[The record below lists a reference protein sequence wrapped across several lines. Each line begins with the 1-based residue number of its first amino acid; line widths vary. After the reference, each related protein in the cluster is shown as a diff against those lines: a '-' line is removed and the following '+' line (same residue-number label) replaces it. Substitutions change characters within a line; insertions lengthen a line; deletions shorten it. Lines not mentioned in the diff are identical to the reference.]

1 MVQRLWNWI
10 VEPKTQIAPER
21 QLFSN
26 RDLKLLILPLFGEQ
40 FLAMLVGI
48 ADTMMVSYAGEAA
61 VSGVS
66 LVNMLNTFFIYLFT
80 ALASGGAVVVSQ
92 YIGHGDPKNGNL
104 ASGQLYTV
112 SFLFSV
118 VCMAVALVFDQPLL
132 QLLFGLDALKGISAM
147 MVVGSIFL
155 DYILAFTV
163 LGLAG
168 MFRGKI
174 KNDAAAF
181 TLGSF
186 VSMMLRYFCSFL
198 SGWVLWASFNETA
211 DMQGFIATFFPALG
225 NLSGTAL
232 AVVYSLVYN
241 GSYMIPEI
249 ILTCVVGFLL
259 VQFAGKQILDK
270 APEKSA

>member
-1 MVQRLWNWI
+1 MNTVSKRTFNLVLAGI
-10 VEPKTQIAPER
+10 MIAMGTVLGFVKPFE
-21 QLFSN
+21 
-26 RDLKLLILPLFGEQ
+26 LP
-40 FLAMLVGI
+40 
-48 ADTMMVSYAGEAA
+48 Y
-61 VSGVS
+61 
-66 LVNMLNTFFIYLFT
+66 
-80 ALASGGAVVVSQ
+80 GGAITLCSMLPVMFFSYRCGLKWGLSAGLV
-92 YIGHGDPKNGNL
+92 
-104 ASGQLYTV
+104 
-112 SFLFSV
+112 FSV
-118 VCMAVALVFDQPLL
+118 L

-211 DMQGFIATFFPALG
+211 DMQGFIASFFPALG

-270 APEKSA
+270 APEKKA

>member
-1 MVQRLWNWI
+1 MNTVSKRTFNLVLAGI
-10 VEPKTQIAPER
+10 MIAMGTVLGFVKPFE
-21 QLFSN
+21 
-26 RDLKLLILPLFGEQ
+26 LP
-40 FLAMLVGI
+40 
-48 ADTMMVSYAGEAA
+48 Y
-61 VSGVS
+61 
-66 LVNMLNTFFIYLFT
+66 
-80 ALASGGAVVVSQ
+80 GGAITLCSMLPVMFFSYRCGLKWGLSAGLV
-92 YIGHGDPKNGNL
+92 
-104 ASGQLYTV
+104 
-112 SFLFSV
+112 FSV
-118 VCMAVALVFDQPLL
+118 L

>member
-1 MVQRLWNWI
+1 MNTVSKRTFNL
-10 VEPKTQIAPER
+10 VLAGVMIAMGTALGFVKPFE
-21 QLFSN
+21 LPYGGAITLCSMLPVMFFSY
-26 RDLKLLILPLFGEQ
+26 RCDLKWGLSAG
-40 FLAMLVGI
+40 LV
-48 ADTMMVSYAGEAA
+48 
-61 VSGVS
+61 
-66 LVNMLNTFFIYLFT
+66 
-80 ALASGGAVVVSQ
+80 
-92 YIGHGDPKNGNL
+92 
-104 ASGQLYTV
+104 
-112 SFLFSV
+112 FSV
-118 VCMAVALVFDQPLL
+118 L

>member
-1 MVQRLWNWI
+1 MNTVSKRTFNL
-10 VEPKTQIAPER
+10 VLAGVMIAM
-21 QLFSN
+21 
-26 RDLKLLILPLFGEQ
+26 G
-40 FLAMLVGI
+40 
-48 ADTMMVSYAGEAA
+48 
-61 VSGVS
+61 
-66 LVNMLNTFFIYLFT
+66 T
-80 ALASGGAVVVSQ
+80 ALGFVKPFELPYGGAITLCSMLPVMFFSYRCGLKWGLSAGLV
-92 YIGHGDPKNGNL
+92 
-104 ASGQLYTV
+104 
-112 SFLFSV
+112 FSV
-118 VCMAVALVFDQPLL
+118 L

-241 GSYMIPEI
+241 GSYMIPEM

>member
-1 MVQRLWNWI
+1 MNTVSKRTFNL
-10 VEPKTQIAPER
+10 VLAGVMIAM
-21 QLFSN
+21 
-26 RDLKLLILPLFGEQ
+26 G
-40 FLAMLVGI
+40 
-48 ADTMMVSYAGEAA
+48 
-61 VSGVS
+61 
-66 LVNMLNTFFIYLFT
+66 T
-80 ALASGGAVVVSQ
+80 ALGFVKPFELPYGGAITLCSMLPVMFFSYRCGLKWGLSAGLV
-92 YIGHGDPKNGNL
+92 
-104 ASGQLYTV
+104 
-112 SFLFSV
+112 FSV
-118 VCMAVALVFDQPLL
+118 L

-211 DMQGFIATFFPALG
+211 DMQGFIASFFPPLG

>member
-1 MVQRLWNWI
+1 MNTVSKRTFNL
-10 VEPKTQIAPER
+10 VLAGVMIAM
-21 QLFSN
+21 
-26 RDLKLLILPLFGEQ
+26 G
-40 FLAMLVGI
+40 
-48 ADTMMVSYAGEAA
+48 
-61 VSGVS
+61 
-66 LVNMLNTFFIYLFT
+66 T
-80 ALASGGAVVVSQ
+80 ALGFVKPFELPYGGAITLCSMLPVMFFSYRCGLKWGLSAGLV
-92 YIGHGDPKNGNL
+92 
-104 ASGQLYTV
+104 
-112 SFLFSV
+112 FSV
-118 VCMAVALVFDQPLL
+118 L

-211 DMQGFIATFFPALG
+211 DMQGFITTFFPALG

>member
-1 MVQRLWNWI
+1 MNMNTVSKRTFNLVLAGI
-10 VEPKTQIAPER
+10 MIAMGTVLGFVKPFE
-21 QLFSN
+21 
-26 RDLKLLILPLFGEQ
+26 LP
-40 FLAMLVGI
+40 
-48 ADTMMVSYAGEAA
+48 Y
-61 VSGVS
+61 
-66 LVNMLNTFFIYLFT
+66 
-80 ALASGGAVVVSQ
+80 GGAITLCSMLPVMFFSYRCGLKWGLSAGLV
-92 YIGHGDPKNGNL
+92 
-104 ASGQLYTV
+104 
-112 SFLFSV
+112 FSV
-118 VCMAVALVFDQPLL
+118 L

-174 KNDAAAF
+174 KNDAVAF

>member
-1 MVQRLWNWI
+1 MNTVSKRTFNL
-10 VEPKTQIAPER
+10 VLAGVMIAM
-21 QLFSN
+21 
-26 RDLKLLILPLFGEQ
+26 G
-40 FLAMLVGI
+40 
-48 ADTMMVSYAGEAA
+48 
-61 VSGVS
+61 
-66 LVNMLNTFFIYLFT
+66 T
-80 ALASGGAVVVSQ
+80 ALGFVKPFELPYGGAITLCSMLPVMFFSYRCGLKWGLSAGLV
-92 YIGHGDPKNGNL
+92 
-104 ASGQLYTV
+104 
-112 SFLFSV
+112 FSV
-118 VCMAVALVFDQPLL
+118 L

-174 KNDAAAF
+174 KNDAVAF

-198 SGWVLWASFNETA
+198 SGWVLWASFNEAA

>member
-1 MVQRLWNWI
+1 MNTVSKRTFNL
-10 VEPKTQIAPER
+10 VLAGVMIAM
-21 QLFSN
+21 
-26 RDLKLLILPLFGEQ
+26 G
-40 FLAMLVGI
+40 
-48 ADTMMVSYAGEAA
+48 
-61 VSGVS
+61 
-66 LVNMLNTFFIYLFT
+66 T
-80 ALASGGAVVVSQ
+80 ALGFVKPFELPYGGAITLCSMLPVMFFSYRCGLKWGLSAGLV
-92 YIGHGDPKNGNL
+92 
-104 ASGQLYTV
+104 
-112 SFLFSV
+112 FSV
-118 VCMAVALVFDQPLL
+118 L

-270 APEKSA
+270 EPEKSA

>member
-1 MVQRLWNWI
+1 MNTVSKRTFNL
-10 VEPKTQIAPER
+10 VLAGVMIAM
-21 QLFSN
+21 
-26 RDLKLLILPLFGEQ
+26 G
-40 FLAMLVGI
+40 
-48 ADTMMVSYAGEAA
+48 
-61 VSGVS
+61 
-66 LVNMLNTFFIYLFT
+66 T
-80 ALASGGAVVVSQ
+80 ALGFVKPFELPYGGAITLCSMLPVMFFSYRCGLKWGLSAGLV
-92 YIGHGDPKNGNL
+92 
-104 ASGQLYTV
+104 
-112 SFLFSV
+112 FSV
-118 VCMAVALVFDQPLL
+118 L

-147 MVVGSIFL
+147 MVVGSIIL

>member
-1 MVQRLWNWI
+1 MNTVSKRTFNL
-10 VEPKTQIAPER
+10 VLAGVMIAM
-21 QLFSN
+21 
-26 RDLKLLILPLFGEQ
+26 G
-40 FLAMLVGI
+40 
-48 ADTMMVSYAGEAA
+48 
-61 VSGVS
+61 
-66 LVNMLNTFFIYLFT
+66 T
-80 ALASGGAVVVSQ
+80 ALGFVKPFELPYGGAITLCSMLPVMFFSYRCGLKWGLSAGLV
-92 YIGHGDPKNGNL
+92 
-104 ASGQLYTV
+104 
-112 SFLFSV
+112 FSV
-118 VCMAVALVFDQPLL
+118 L

-174 KNDAAAF
+174 RNDAAAF

>member
-1 MVQRLWNWI
+1 MNTVSKRTFNL
-10 VEPKTQIAPER
+10 VLAGVMIAM
-21 QLFSN
+21 
-26 RDLKLLILPLFGEQ
+26 G
-40 FLAMLVGI
+40 
-48 ADTMMVSYAGEAA
+48 
-61 VSGVS
+61 
-66 LVNMLNTFFIYLFT
+66 T
-80 ALASGGAVVVSQ
+80 ALGFVKPFELPYGGAITLCSMLPVMFFSYRCGLKWGLSAGLV
-92 YIGHGDPKNGNL
+92 
-104 ASGQLYTV
+104 
-112 SFLFSV
+112 FSV
-118 VCMAVALVFDQPLL
+118 L

-181 TLGSF
+181 TLGSL

>member
-1 MVQRLWNWI
+1 MNTVSKRTFNL
-10 VEPKTQIAPER
+10 VLAGVMIAM
-21 QLFSN
+21 
-26 RDLKLLILPLFGEQ
+26 G
-40 FLAMLVGI
+40 
-48 ADTMMVSYAGEAA
+48 
-61 VSGVS
+61 
-66 LVNMLNTFFIYLFT
+66 T
-80 ALASGGAVVVSQ
+80 ALGFVKPFELPYGGAITLCSMLPVMFFSYRCGLKWGLSAGLV
-92 YIGHGDPKNGNL
+92 
-104 ASGQLYTV
+104 
-112 SFLFSV
+112 FSV
-118 VCMAVALVFDQPLL
+118 L

-147 MVVGSIFL
+147 MVVGSILL

>member
-1 MVQRLWNWI
+1 MNTVSKRTFNL
-10 VEPKTQIAPER
+10 VLAGVMIAM
-21 QLFSN
+21 
-26 RDLKLLILPLFGEQ
+26 G
-40 FLAMLVGI
+40 
-48 ADTMMVSYAGEAA
+48 
-61 VSGVS
+61 
-66 LVNMLNTFFIYLFT
+66 T
-80 ALASGGAVVVSQ
+80 ALGFVKPFELPYGGAITLCSMLPVMFFSYRCGLKWGLSAGLV
-92 YIGHGDPKNGNL
+92 
-104 ASGQLYTV
+104 
-112 SFLFSV
+112 FSV
-118 VCMAVALVFDQPLL
+118 L

-174 KNDAAAF
+174 KNDAVAF

-249 ILTCVVGFLL
+249 LLTCVVGFLL

>member
-1 MVQRLWNWI
+1 MNTVSKRTFNL
-10 VEPKTQIAPER
+10 VLAGVMIAM
-21 QLFSN
+21 
-26 RDLKLLILPLFGEQ
+26 G
-40 FLAMLVGI
+40 
-48 ADTMMVSYAGEAA
+48 
-61 VSGVS
+61 
-66 LVNMLNTFFIYLFT
+66 T
-80 ALASGGAVVVSQ
+80 ALGFVKPFELPYGGAITLCSMLPVMFFSYRCGLKWGLSAGLV
-92 YIGHGDPKNGNL
+92 
-104 ASGQLYTV
+104 
-112 SFLFSV
+112 FSV
-118 VCMAVALVFDQPLL
+118 L

>member
-1 MVQRLWNWI
+1 MNTVSKRTFNL
-10 VEPKTQIAPER
+10 VLAGVMIAM
-21 QLFSN
+21 
-26 RDLKLLILPLFGEQ
+26 G
-40 FLAMLVGI
+40 
-48 ADTMMVSYAGEAA
+48 
-61 VSGVS
+61 
-66 LVNMLNTFFIYLFT
+66 T
-80 ALASGGAVVVSQ
+80 ALGFVKPFELPYGGAITLCSMLPVMFFSYRCGLKWGLSAGLV
-92 YIGHGDPKNGNL
+92 
-104 ASGQLYTV
+104 
-112 SFLFSV
+112 FSV
-118 VCMAVALVFDQPLL
+118 L

-174 KNDAAAF
+174 KNDAVAF

-249 ILTCVVGFLL
+249 ILTCVMGFLL

>member
-1 MVQRLWNWI
+1 MNTVSKRTFNL
-10 VEPKTQIAPER
+10 VLAGVMIAM
-21 QLFSN
+21 
-26 RDLKLLILPLFGEQ
+26 G
-40 FLAMLVGI
+40 
-48 ADTMMVSYAGEAA
+48 
-61 VSGVS
+61 
-66 LVNMLNTFFIYLFT
+66 T
-80 ALASGGAVVVSQ
+80 ALGFVKPFELPYGGAITLCSMLPVMFFSYRCGLKWGLSAGLV
-92 YIGHGDPKNGNL
+92 
-104 ASGQLYTV
+104 
-112 SFLFSV
+112 FSV
-118 VCMAVALVFDQPLL
+118 L

-147 MVVGSIFL
+147 LVVGSIFL

-174 KNDAAAF
+174 KNDAVAF

>member
-1 MVQRLWNWI
+1 MNMNTVSKRTFNL
-10 VEPKTQIAPER
+10 VLAGVMIAM
-21 QLFSN
+21 
-26 RDLKLLILPLFGEQ
+26 G
-40 FLAMLVGI
+40 
-48 ADTMMVSYAGEAA
+48 
-61 VSGVS
+61 
-66 LVNMLNTFFIYLFT
+66 T
-80 ALASGGAVVVSQ
+80 ALGFVKPFELPYGGAITLCSMLPVMFFSYRCGLKWGLSAGLV
-92 YIGHGDPKNGNL
+92 
-104 ASGQLYTV
+104 
-112 SFLFSV
+112 FSV
-118 VCMAVALVFDQPLL
+118 L

-211 DMQGFIATFFPALG
+211 DMQGFIASFFPALG

>member
-1 MVQRLWNWI
+1 MNTVSKRTFNL
-10 VEPKTQIAPER
+10 VLAGVMIAM
-21 QLFSN
+21 
-26 RDLKLLILPLFGEQ
+26 G
-40 FLAMLVGI
+40 
-48 ADTMMVSYAGEAA
+48 
-61 VSGVS
+61 
-66 LVNMLNTFFIYLFT
+66 T
-80 ALASGGAVVVSQ
+80 ALGFVKPFELPYGGAITLCSMLPVMFFSYRCGLKWGLSAGLV
-92 YIGHGDPKNGNL
+92 
-104 ASGQLYTV
+104 
-112 SFLFSV
+112 FSV
-118 VCMAVALVFDQPLL
+118 L

-249 ILTCVVGFLL
+249 ILTWVVGFLL

>member
-1 MVQRLWNWI
+1 MNTVSKRTINL
-10 VEPKTQIAPER
+10 VLAGVMIAM
-21 QLFSN
+21 
-26 RDLKLLILPLFGEQ
+26 G
-40 FLAMLVGI
+40 
-48 ADTMMVSYAGEAA
+48 
-61 VSGVS
+61 
-66 LVNMLNTFFIYLFT
+66 T
-80 ALASGGAVVVSQ
+80 ALGFVKPFELPYGGAITLCSMLPVMFFSYRCGLKWGLSAGLV
-92 YIGHGDPKNGNL
+92 
-104 ASGQLYTV
+104 
-112 SFLFSV
+112 FSV
-118 VCMAVALVFDQPLL
+118 L

>member
-1 MVQRLWNWI
+1 MNTVSKRTFNL
-10 VEPKTQIAPER
+10 VLAGVMIAM
-21 QLFSN
+21 
-26 RDLKLLILPLFGEQ
+26 G
-40 FLAMLVGI
+40 
-48 ADTMMVSYAGEAA
+48 
-61 VSGVS
+61 
-66 LVNMLNTFFIYLFT
+66 T
-80 ALASGGAVVVSQ
+80 ALGFVKPFELPYGGAITLCSMLPVMFFSYRCGLKWGLSAGLV
-92 YIGHGDPKNGNL
+92 
-104 ASGQLYTV
+104 
-112 SFLFSV
+112 FSV
-118 VCMAVALVFDQPLL
+118 L

-174 KNDAAAF
+174 KNDAVAF

-186 VSMMLRYFCSFL
+186 VAMMLRYFCSFL